1 MRDPGKIAFNI
12 DEADVYRCID
22 LFLKIREAGLTTQIT
37 SHLVQRLRHDI
48 NLQSYVPLG
57 VPDMSRLSEIEK
69 MLKVRL
75 KIWTNRR
82 IRIAGVLKRVIV
94 PFREPFEEGQMV
106 DNEPIV
112 NLYGNDLTYKT
123 YSTKNLSLIFD
134 EKAYFD
140 SKIVRNS
147 RPEST
152 RLKRTLFQAVVS
164 EKFPELGGHKFD
176 DKVKQF
182 EEKWGKTTFEV
193 CEIGKFQDL
202 FKIGLQ
208 IWSFDYVHE
217 DDRARKYSVL
227 KFESRMSK
235 KVAIELEDFDEFEM
249 IPTKICLTY
258 IPDTGQVNYF
268 RCKTKNCLY
277 GTSRKFNYDRHI
289 ATCRSD
295 TTMTCK
301 QIAIGADEKNAR
313 QALVNEGILPT
324 ENFENFFYAVYD
336 VESLMKKSVEFWE
349 SGAQVHRLASIAVLS
364 NLDREEEVFL
374 YRRDMKPDSLA
385 LLVKEFWA
393 YLTEV
398 KKKMFKLLP
407 SSVIE
412 GYTHY
417 CQFLKSEEFKKM
429 TPGQKNFAKKKMKIL
444 GRIRTLKC
452 YSWNGERYDSNVLIA
467 PLMELFSQDAK
478 KFTKLSTI
486 KRKSGYMQITFD
498 GISLLGKSLKMMRKI
513 FSITNEFIN

>member
-1 MRDPGKIAFNI
+1 
-12 DEADVYRCID
+12 
-22 LFLKIREAGLTTQIT
+22 
-37 SHLVQRLRHDI
+37 
-48 NLQSYVPLG
+48 
-57 VPDMSRLSEIEK
+57 
-69 MLKVRL
+69 
-75 KIWTNRR
+75 
-82 IRIAGVLKRVIV
+82 
-94 PFREPFEEGQMV
+94 
-106 DNEPIV
+106 
-112 NLYGNDLTYKT
+112 
-123 YSTKNLSLIFD
+123 
-134 EKAYFD
+134 
-140 SKIVRNS
+140 
-147 RPEST
+147 
-152 RLKRTLFQAVVS
+152 
-164 EKFPELGGHKFD
+164 
-176 DKVKQF
+176 
-182 EEKWGKTTFEV
+182 
-193 CEIGKFQDL
+193 
-202 FKIGLQ
+202 
-208 IWSFDYVHE
+208 
-217 DDRARKYSVL
+217 
-227 KFESRMSK
+227 
-235 KVAIELEDFDEFEM
+235 
-249 IPTKICLTY
+249 
-258 IPDTGQVNYF
+258 
-268 RCKTKNCLY
+268 
-277 GTSRKFNYDRHI
+277 
-289 ATCRSD
+289 
-295 TTMTCK
+295 MTCK

-498 GISLLGKSLKMMRKI
+498 GISLLGKKLKNDAI
-513 FSITNEFIN
+513 NFLNNE